1 LWSRTEAKAT
11 RAPSGDQAPD
21 WAPPA
26 SAARLAGG
34 DVEQVQRRLEVARP
48 VERVAR
54 VQEVAPRRGAVGR
67 HDPDACGFRAT
78 AEGDRAAVGRPVRLA
93 AEPAAGAFASSARS
107 DPSTPIATISP
118 STWNAS
124 RPARAAAVGAI
135 ASRPS
140 TAHRSPRPIDA
151 TVVNG
156 RAVCAG

>member
-1 LWSRTEAKAT
+1 MTPMPAASVPRLKAIW
-11 RAPSGDQAPD
+11 RPSGDKSGSP
-21 WAPPA
+21 
-26 SAARLAGG
+26 LN
-34 DVEQVQRRLEVARP
+34 RRP
-48 VERVAR
+48 
-54 VQEVAPRRGAVGR
+54 
-67 HDPDACGFRAT
+67 
-78 AEGDRAAVGRPVRLA
+78 
-93 AEPAAGAFASSARS
+93 GAFASSARS

-156 RAVCAG
+156 RAVRAG